1 MSEVPEQEAEAQRV
15 SALLR
20 RLLAGDRLALS
31 RTLTLLENDLA
42 GAQALERALKSHQ
55 KADDPAAVL
64 GFTGPPGA
72 GKSTLVSAVVGAYR
86 QSGKTV
92 GVLAVDPTS
101 PLSGGAI
108 LGDRLR
114 MGEHAGDDGVFVRS
128 LATRGHLGG
137 VAPATQR
144 LVEAMAAAGFDVI
157 IIETVGVG
165 QAEVEIAELAD
176 VKVVVSAPG
185 LGDEVQAIKAGI
197 LEIAD
202 ILVVN
207 KADLPLADE
216 TARHLRDMLAL
227 RQAARQRVPVLLTG
241 ALNGEGVD
249 DLVAALD
256 ASLAAV
262 TPQER
267 RDRSRARIRRHL
279 ADLVGDLAKDRAFS
293 ALGSDAAGSLAAVES
308 GELSL
313 HQVAKSLLYR
323 LAEEGD

>member
-1 MSEVPEQEAEAQRV
+1 MSGPLEREAEAQRV
-15 SALLR
+15 SALLG

-31 RTLTLLENDLA
+31 RALTLLENDLA
-42 GAQALERALKSHQ
+42 GAQILERALKPHLQ
-55 KADDPAAVL
+55 ADEASAVI

-72 GKSTLVSAVVGAYR
+72 GKSTLVNAVVGPYR
-86 QSGKTV
+86 RSGKTV
-92 GVLAVDPTS
+92 AVLAVDPTS

-114 MGEHAGDDGVFVRS
+114 MGEHAADDGVFVRS

-137 VAPATQR
+137 VAPGTQR
-144 LVEAMAAAGFDVI
+144 LVEAMAVAGFDVI

-207 KADLPLADE
+207 KADLPMAEE
-216 TARHLRDMLAL
+216 TARHLNDMLVL
-227 RQAARQRVPVLLTG
+227 RQAARQRVPVLLT
-241 ALNGEGVD
+241 AARTGEGVA
-249 DLVAALD
+249 DLVTAVDTAL
-256 ASLAAV
+256 ATV
-262 TPQER
+262 TPETR
-267 RDRSRARIRRHL
+267 RDRSRLRIRRHL
-279 ADLVGDLAKDRAFS
+279 ADLVGELAKERAFS
-293 ALGSDAAGSLAAVES
+293 ALGSDAAASLDAVQTGDLSLREVAGSL
-308 GELSL
+308 L
-313 HQVAKSLLYR
+313 HGLI
-323 LAEEGD
+323 EEGD